1 MIKLKITVTDGMVN
15 IDGSNIA
22 YGNIRNMYKTGNGH
36 GLQLNEAQ
44 ELKRAEILKMCEAI
58 ADLSY
63 ALFELDRP

>member
-1 MIKLKITVTDGMVN
+1 MTIRIDVTDRMVN

-22 YGNIRNMYKTGNGH
+22 YGNIRSMYKTGDGY

-44 ELKRAEILKMCEAI
+44 ELKRAEILELCQVI

-63 ALFELDRP
+63 ALYELDSN

>member
-22 YGNIRNMYKTGNGH
+22 YGNIRSMYKTGNGH

-44 ELKRAEILKMCEAI
+44 EPRRAEILELCQVI

>member
-1 MIKLKITVTDGMVN
+1 MNITVYDGMVN

-22 YGNIRNMYKTGNGH
+22 YSNIRSMYKTGYGH

-44 ELKRAEILKMCEAI
+44 ELKRVEILELCQKI

-63 ALFELDRP
+63 ALFELDKS

>member
-1 MIKLKITVTDGMVN
+1 MKITVTDGMVN

-22 YGNIRNMYKTGNGH
+22 YGNIRSMYQTGNRY

-44 ELKRAEILKMCEAI
+44 ELKRAEILELCDVI

>member
-1 MIKLKITVTDGMVN
+1 MKITITDGMVN

-22 YGNIRNMYKTGNGH
+22 YGNIRSMYKTGNGH

-44 ELKRAEILKMCEAI
+44 ELKRAEIFELCQVI

-63 ALFELDRP
+63 ALYEMDKS